1 MNFPLHVTRWINN
14 IMIHFDFKVD
24 QIDAENILNA
34 IVREA
39 VHSLDKSSDMNR
51 TESEREYYKKDHEY
65 QLKLINLMKYTRVT

>member
-1 MNFPLHVTRWINN
+1 
-14 IMIHFDFKVD
+14 MIHFDFKVD

-34 IVREA
+34 IAREA

-51 TESEREYYKKDHEY
+51 TKGEREYYKRDYEY